1 MWYTIKQMSIFL
13 SERKMKQQL
22 RDRFGR
28 IHTNLRISVTDV
40 CNFRCIYCMPE
51 DMAFMPDAALMTF
64 DEILHL
70 TRIFV
75 GLGVNKIRITGGE
88 PLVRDGVPHLIA
100 QLTQLTGLKD
110 ISLTT
115 NGIGLIT
122 QAQALYDAGLR
133 RINVSLDTLNE
144 EKFEQMTRRKVLSRV
159 IAGLKAAHHCGFDP
173 IKVNAVAMRGF
184 TDDEIVELATFARDN
199 GYQLRFIEFMPLDAD
214 DIWGRNMFIPGKEII
229 DKINAVYPLEPVV
242 LNGDARS
249 DAKSDTATRYRFA
262 DNGTEVGVIPSVSE
276 PFCENC
282 NRVRLTADGKF
293 RTCLFSL
300 TETDLLTPL
309 RNGATDAAIAQLI
322 RDAVAQK
329 AAGHKINAADFV
341 KPERNMSRI
350 GG

>member
-1 MWYTIKQMSIFL
+1 M
-13 SERKMKQQL
+13 MKQQL
-22 RDRFGR
+22 LDGFGR

-51 DMAFMPDAALMTF
+51 DMVFMPDSALMTY
-64 DEILHL
+64 DEILHF

-75 GLGVNKIRITGGE
+75 RLGVNKLRITGGE
-88 PLVRDGVPHLIA
+88 PLVRPGVPQFIE
-100 QLTQLTGLKD
+100 QLGQIDALKD

-122 QAQALYDAGLR
+122 QAKPLYDAGLR

-159 IAGLKAAHHCGFDP
+159 IDGLKAAHDCGFNP

-184 TDDEIVELATFARDN
+184 TDDEIVDLATFAREN
-199 GYQLRFIEFMPLDAD
+199 NYHMRFIEFMPLDAD

-229 DKINAVYPLEPVV
+229 DKINNVYPLEQMS
-242 LNGDARS
+242 LNGDS
-249 DAKSDTATRYRFA
+249 KSDTAQRFRFA
-262 DNGTEVGVIPSVSE
+262 DNGAEVGVIPSVSE

-282 NRVRLTADGKF
+282 NRIRLTADGKF

-309 RNGATDAAIAQLI
+309 RDGADDETIEALI
-322 RDAVAQK
+322 IDAVAQK
-329 AAGHKINAADFV
+329 EAGHKINASDFI

>member
-1 MWYTIKQMSIFL
+1 
-13 SERKMKQQL
+13 MKQQML
-22 RDRFGR
+22 DRFGR

-51 DMAFMPDAALMTF
+51 DMTFMPDASLMTF

-70 TRIFV
+70 ARIFV
-75 GLGVNKIRITGGE
+75 ALGVNKVRITGGE
-88 PLVRDGVPHLIA
+88 PLVRPGVPTLINQLA
-100 QLTQLTGLKD
+100 QLDGLKD

-115 NGIGLIT
+115 NGIGLIK

-144 EKFEQMTRRKVLSRV
+144 EKFEQMTRRKMLSRV
-159 IAGLKAAHHCGFDP
+159 LKGLKTAHECGFNP

-184 TDDEIVELATFARDN
+184 TDDEIVDLATFARQHN
-199 GYQLRFIEFMPLDAD
+199 YQLRFIEFMPLDAD
-214 DIWGRNMFIPGKEII
+214 DVWGRNMYIPGKEII
-229 DKINAVYPLEPVV
+229 EKINAVYPLTQVA
-242 LNGDARS
+242 LNGE
-249 DAKSDTATRYRFA
+249 AKSDTAQRYRFS
-262 DNGTEVGVIPSVSE
+262 DSGNEVGVISSVSE

-282 NRVRLTADGKF
+282 NRVRITADGKF

-309 RNGATDAAIAQLI
+309 REGASDEAISQLI
-322 RDAVAQK
+322 LDAVAQK
-329 AAGHKINAADFV
+329 EAGHKINAADFI

>member
-1 MWYTIKQMSIFL
+1 
-13 SERKMKQQL
+13 MKQQML
-22 RDRFGR
+22 DHFGR

-51 DMAFMPDAALMTF
+51 DMTFMPDASLMTF

-70 TRIFV
+70 ARIFV
-75 GLGVNKIRITGGE
+75 ALGVNKVRITGGE
-88 PLVRDGVPHLIA
+88 PLVRPGVPSLINQLA
-100 QLTQLTGLKD
+100 QLDGLKD

-115 NGIGLIT
+115 NGIGLIK

-133 RINVSLDTLNE
+133 RINVSLDTLSE
-144 EKFEQMTRRKVLSRV
+144 EKFEQMTRRKMLSRV
-159 IAGLKAAHHCGFDP
+159 LQGLKTAHECGFNP
-173 IKVNAVAMRGF
+173 IKINAVAMRGF
-184 TDDEIVELATFARDN
+184 TDDEIVDLATFARQN
-199 GYQLRFIEFMPLDAD
+199 NYQLRFIEFMPLDAD
-214 DIWGRNMFIPGKEII
+214 DVWGRNMYIPGKEII
-229 DKINAVYPLEPVV
+229 EKINAVYPLTQVA
-242 LNGDARS
+242 LNGE
-249 DAKSDTATRYRFA
+249 AKSDTAQRYRFS
-262 DNGTEVGVIPSVSE
+262 DNSNEVGVISSVSE

-309 RNGATDAAIAQLI
+309 REGASDDTMAQLI
-322 RDAVAQK
+322 LDAVAQK
-329 AAGHKINAADFV
+329 EAGHKINAADFI

>member
-1 MWYTIKQMSIFL
+1 
-13 SERKMKQQL
+13 MKQQL
-22 RDRFGR
+22 LDSFGR

-51 DMAFMPDAALMTF
+51 DMVFMPDSALMTYN
-64 DEILHL
+64 EILHF
-70 TRIFV
+70 THIFV
-75 GLGVNKIRITGGE
+75 RLGVNKIRITGGE
-88 PLVRDGVPHLIA
+88 PLVRPGVPHLIE
-100 QLTQLTGLKD
+100 QLGQIDALKD

-159 IAGLKAAHHCGFDP
+159 LKGLKAAHDCGFNP

-184 TDDEIVELATFARDN
+184 TDDEIVDLATFARQN
-199 GYQLRFIEFMPLDAD
+199 SYQLRFIEFMPLDAD

-229 DKINAVYPLEPVV
+229 DKISSVYPLERMQ
-242 LNGDARS
+242 LNG
-249 DAKSDTATRYRFA
+249 DAKSDTAQRFRFA
-262 DNGTEVGVIPSVSE
+262 DNGTELGVIPSVSE
-276 PFCENC
+276 PFCESC
-282 NRVRLTADGKF
+282 NRIRLTADGKF
-293 RTCLFSL
+293 RTCLFSI

-309 RNGATDAAIAQLI
+309 REGADDAVIENLI
-322 RDAVAQK
+322 IDAVAK
-329 AAGHKINAADFV
+329 KEAGHKINAADFV

>member
-1 MWYTIKQMSIFL
+1 ML
-13 SERKMKQQL
+13 
-22 RDRFGR
+22 DRFGR

-51 DMAFMPDAALMTF
+51 DMTFLPDAAVMTF

-75 GLGVNKIRITGGE
+75 GLGVSKIRITGGE
-88 PLVRDGVPHLIA
+88 PLVRPEVPTLIR
-100 QLTQLTGLKD
+100 QLTQVEGIKD

-115 NGIGLIT
+115 NGIGLIR

-159 IAGLKAAHHCGFDP
+159 LEGLKTAHNCGFNP

-184 TDDEIVELATFARDN
+184 TDDEIVDLATFARQN
-199 GYQLRFIEFMPLDAD
+199 EYQLRFIEFMPLDAD
-214 DIWGRNMFIPGKEII
+214 DVWGRNMYIPGKEII
-229 DKINAVYPLEPVV
+229 DKINAVYPLTPVT
-242 LNGDARS
+242 LNGE
-249 DAKSDTATRYRFA
+249 AKSDTAQRYRFS
-262 DNGTEVGVIPSVSE
+262 DNGNEVGVIPSVSE

-309 RNGATDAAIAQLI
+309 RDGVSDAAIVALI
-322 RDAVAQK
+322 LDAVAQK
-329 AAGHKINAADFV
+329 EAGHKINAADFI

>member
-1 MWYTIKQMSIFL
+1 
-13 SERKMKQQL
+13 MKQQML
-22 RDRFGR
+22 DRFGR

-51 DMAFMPDAALMTF
+51 DMTFMPDASLMTF

-70 TRIFV
+70 ARIFV
-75 GLGVNKIRITGGE
+75 ALGVNKVRITGGE
-88 PLVRDGVPHLIA
+88 PLVRPGVPTLINQLA
-100 QLTQLTGLKD
+100 QLDGLKD

-115 NGIGLIT
+115 NGIGLIK

-144 EKFEQMTRRKVLSRV
+144 EKFEQMTRRKMLSRV
-159 IAGLKAAHHCGFDP
+159 LKGLKTAHECGFNP

-184 TDDEIVELATFARDN
+184 TDDEIVDLATFARQHN
-199 GYQLRFIEFMPLDAD
+199 YQLRFIEFMPLDAD
-214 DIWGRNMFIPGKEII
+214 DVWGRNMYIPGKEII
-229 DKINAVYPLEPVV
+229 GKINAVYPLTPVTQD
-242 LNGDARS
+242 G
-249 DAKSDTATRYRFA
+249 DAKSDTAQRYRFS
-262 DNGTEVGVIPSVSE
+262 DSGNEVGVISSVSE

-309 RNGATDAAIAQLI
+309 REGVPDKAIMELI
-322 RDAVAQK
+322 LDAVAQK
-329 AAGHKINAADFV
+329 EAGHKINAADFI

>member
-1 MWYTIKQMSIFL
+1 
-13 SERKMKQQL
+13 MKQQML
-22 RDRFGR
+22 DRFGR

-51 DMAFMPDAALMTF
+51 DMTFMPDAALMTF

-70 TRIFV
+70 ARIFV
-75 GLGVNKIRITGGE
+75 ALGVNKVRITGGE
-88 PLVRDGVPHLIA
+88 PLVRPDVPTLIKRLM
-100 QLTQLTGLKD
+100 QLEGLKD

-115 NGIGLIT
+115 NGIGLIN
-122 QAQALYDAGLR
+122 QAQSLYDAGLR

-159 IAGLKAAHHCGFDP
+159 LKGLKTAHECGFNP

-184 TDDEIVELATFARDN
+184 TDDEVVDLATFARQND
-199 GYQLRFIEFMPLDAD
+199 YQLRFIEFMPLDAD
-214 DIWGRNMFIPGKEII
+214 DVWGRNMYIPGKEII
-229 DKINAVYPLEPVV
+229 GKINAVYPLAPVT
-242 LNGDARS
+242 LNGE
-249 DAKSDTATRYRFA
+249 AKSDTAQRYRFA
-262 DNGTEVGVIPSVSE
+262 DNGNEVGVIPSVSE

-309 RNGATDAAIAQLI
+309 REGAPDKVITELI
-322 RDAVAQK
+322 LDAVAQK
-329 AAGHKINAADFV
+329 EAGHKINAADFI

>member
-1 MWYTIKQMSIFL
+1 
-13 SERKMKQQL
+13 MKQQML
-22 RDRFGR
+22 DRFGR

-51 DMAFMPDAALMTF
+51 DMTFMPDAALMTF

-70 TRIFV
+70 ARIFV
-75 GLGVNKIRITGGE
+75 ALGTNKVRITGGE
-88 PLVRDGVPHLIA
+88 PLVRPGVPALIR
-100 QLTQLTGLKD
+100 QLTQLEGLKD

-115 NGIGLIT
+115 NGIGLIK

-159 IAGLKAAHHCGFDP
+159 LEGLKAAHACGFNP
-173 IKVNAVAMRGF
+173 IKINAVAMRGF
-184 TDDEIVELATFARDN
+184 TDDEIVDLATFARQND
-199 GYQLRFIEFMPLDAD
+199 YQLRFIEFMPLDAD
-214 DIWGRNMFIPGKEII
+214 DVWGRNMYIPGKEII
-229 DKINAVYPLEPVV
+229 GKINAVYPLTPVTQD
-242 LNGDARS
+242 GE
-249 DAKSDTATRYRFA
+249 AKSDTAQRYRFS
-262 DNGTEVGVIPSVSE
+262 DSGNEVGVISSVSE

-282 NRVRLTADGKF
+282 NRVRITADGKF

-309 RNGATDAAIAQLI
+309 REGAPDKAIMELI
-322 RDAVAQK
+322 LDAVAQK
-329 AAGHKINAADFV
+329 EAGHKINAADFI

>member
-1 MWYTIKQMSIFL
+1 
-13 SERKMKQQL
+13 MKQQL
-22 RDRFGR
+22 IDSFGR

-51 DMAFMPDAALMTF
+51 DMVFMPDSAQMTD
-64 DEILHL
+64 DEILHF

-75 GLGVNKIRITGGE
+75 RLGVNKIRITGGE
-88 PLVRDGVPHLIA
+88 PLIRPGVPHLIE
-100 QLTQLTGLKD
+100 QLSQIEELKD

-122 QAQALYDAGLR
+122 QARALYDAGLR

-159 IAGLKAAHHCGFDP
+159 LKGLKSAQECGFNP

-184 TDDEIVELATFARDN
+184 TDDEILDLATFARKN
-199 GYQLRFIEFMPLDAD
+199 KYHLRFIEFMPLDAD
-214 DIWGRNMFIPGKEII
+214 DIWGRNMFIPGKEIV
-229 DKINAVYPLEPVV
+229 DKINSVYPVERLS
-242 LNGDARS
+242 LNGDS
-249 DAKSDTATRYRFA
+249 KSDTAQRYRFA
-262 DNGTEVGVIPSVSE
+262 DNGSELGVIPSVSE

-282 NRVRLTADGKF
+282 NRIRLTADGKF

-309 RNGATDAAIAQLI
+309 REGASDKKMEKLI
-322 RDAVAQK
+322 IDAVMEK
-329 AAGHKINAADFV
+329 EAGHKINAADFI

>member
-1 MWYTIKQMSIFL
+1 
-13 SERKMKQQL
+13 MKQQML
-22 RDRFGR
+22 DRFGR

-51 DMAFMPDAALMTF
+51 DMTFMPDAALMTF
-64 DEILHL
+64 DEILHFA
-70 TRIFV
+70 RIFV
-75 GLGVNKIRITGGE
+75 ALGTNKVRITGGE
-88 PLVRDGVPHLIA
+88 PLVRPGVPALIR
-100 QLTQLTGLKD
+100 QLTQLEGLKD

-115 NGIGLIT
+115 NGIGLIK

-159 IAGLKAAHHCGFDP
+159 LEGLKAAHKCGFNP
-173 IKVNAVAMRGF
+173 IKINAVAMRGF
-184 TDDEIVELATFARDN
+184 TDDEIVDLATFARQND
-199 GYQLRFIEFMPLDAD
+199 YQLRFIEFMPLDAD
-214 DIWGRNMFIPGKEII
+214 DVWGRNMYIPGKEII
-229 DKINAVYPLEPVV
+229 GKINAVYPLTPVTQD
-242 LNGDARS
+242 G
-249 DAKSDTATRYRFA
+249 DAKSDTAQRYRFS
-262 DNGTEVGVIPSVSE
+262 DSENEVGVISSVSE

-309 RNGATDAAIAQLI
+309 REGVPDKAIMELI
-322 RDAVAQK
+322 LDAVAQK
-329 AAGHKINAADFV
+329 EAGHKINAADFI

>member
-1 MWYTIKQMSIFL
+1 
-13 SERKMKQQL
+13 MKQQML
-22 RDRFGR
+22 DRFGR

-51 DMAFMPDAALMTF
+51 DMTFMPDAALMTF

-70 TRIFV
+70 ARIFV
-75 GLGVNKIRITGGE
+75 ALGANKVRITGGE
-88 PLVRDGVPHLIA
+88 PLVRPGVPALIR
-100 QLTQLTGLKD
+100 QLTQLEGLKD

-115 NGIGLIT
+115 NGIGLIK

-159 IAGLKAAHHCGFDP
+159 LEGLKAAHKCGFNP
-173 IKVNAVAMRGF
+173 IKINAVAMRGF
-184 TDDEIVELATFARDN
+184 TDDEIVDLATFARQND
-199 GYQLRFIEFMPLDAD
+199 YQLRFIEFMPLDAD
-214 DIWGRNMFIPGKEII
+214 DVWGRNMYIPGKEII
-229 DKINAVYPLEPVV
+229 GKINAVYPLTPVTQ
-242 LNGDARS
+242 NGE
-249 DAKSDTATRYRFA
+249 AKSDTAQRYRFS
-262 DNGTEVGVIPSVSE
+262 DSENEVGVISSVSE

-282 NRVRLTADGKF
+282 NRVRLTADGKL

-309 RNGATDAAIAQLI
+309 REGVPDKAIMELI
-322 RDAVAQK
+322 LDAVAQK
-329 AAGHKINAADFV
+329 EAGHKINAADFI

>member
-1 MWYTIKQMSIFL
+1 
-13 SERKMKQQL
+13 MKQQML
-22 RDRFGR
+22 DRFGR

-51 DMAFMPDAALMTF
+51 DMAFMPDASLMTF
-64 DEILHL
+64 DEILNL
-70 TRIFV
+70 ARIFV
-75 GLGVNKIRITGGE
+75 ALGVNKVRITGGE
-88 PLVRDGVPHLIA
+88 PLVRPGVPTLIN
-100 QLTQLTGLKD
+100 QLTQLDGLKD
-110 ISLTT
+110 INLTT
-115 NGIGLIT
+115 NGIGLIK

-159 IAGLKAAHHCGFDP
+159 LQGLKTAHECGFNP

-184 TDDEIVELATFARDN
+184 TDDEIVDLATFARQN
-199 GYQLRFIEFMPLDAD
+199 NYQLRFIEFMPLDAD
-214 DIWGRNMFIPGKEII
+214 DVWGRNMYIPGKEII
-229 DKINAVYPLEPVV
+229 EKINAVYPLTQVA
-242 LNGDARS
+242 LNGE
-249 DAKSDTATRYRFA
+249 AKSDTAQRYRFS
-262 DNGTEVGVIPSVSE
+262 DNDNEVGVISSVSE

-309 RNGATDAAIAQLI
+309 REGASDDTIAQLI
-322 RDAVAQK
+322 LDAVAQK
-329 AAGHKINAADFV
+329 EAGHKINAADFI

>member
-1 MWYTIKQMSIFL
+1 
-13 SERKMKQQL
+13 
-22 RDRFGR
+22 
-28 IHTNLRISVTDV
+28 
-40 CNFRCIYCMPE
+40 MPE
-51 DMAFMPDAALMTF
+51 DMTFMPDAALMTF

-70 TRIFV
+70 ARIFV
-75 GLGVNKIRITGGE
+75 ALGTNKVRITGGE
-88 PLVRDGVPHLIA
+88 PLVRPGVPALIR
-100 QLTQLTGLKD
+100 QLTQLEGLKD

-115 NGIGLIT
+115 NGIGLIK

-159 IAGLKAAHHCGFDP
+159 LQGLKTAHECGFNP

-184 TDDEIVELATFARDN
+184 TDDEIVDLATFARQND
-199 GYQLRFIEFMPLDAD
+199 YQLRFIEFMPLDAD
-214 DIWGRNMFIPGKEII
+214 DVWGRNMYIPGKEII
-229 DKINAVYPLEPVV
+229 GKINAVYPLTPVTQD
-242 LNGDARS
+242 G
-249 DAKSDTATRYRFA
+249 DAKSDTAQRYRFS
-262 DNGTEVGVIPSVSE
+262 DSGNEVGVISSVSE

-309 RNGATDAAIAQLI
+309 REGVPDKAIMELI
-322 RDAVAQK
+322 LDAVAQK
-329 AAGHKINAADFV
+329 EAGHKINAADFI

>member
-1 MWYTIKQMSIFL
+1 M
-13 SERKMKQQL
+13 MKQQL
-22 RDRFGR
+22 LDSFGR
-28 IHTNLRISVTDV
+28 VHTNLRISVTDV

-51 DMAFMPDAALMTF
+51 DMVFMPDSALMTY
-64 DEILHL
+64 DEILYF

-88 PLVRDGVPHLIA
+88 PLVRPGVPHLIE
-100 QLTQLTGLKD
+100 QLGQIDALKD

-115 NGIGLIT
+115 NGIGLIN

-159 IAGLKAAHHCGFDP
+159 IKGLKAAHECGFNP

-184 TDDEIVELATFARDN
+184 TDDEIVDLATFARQN
-199 GYQLRFIEFMPLDAD
+199 SYQLRFIEFMPLDAD

-229 DKINAVYPLEPVV
+229 EKISRVYPLERMP
-242 LNGDARS
+242 LNG
-249 DAKSDTATRYRFA
+249 DAKSDTAQRFRFA
-262 DNGTEVGVIPSVSE
+262 DNGTELGVIPSVSE
-276 PFCENC
+276 PFCESC
-282 NRVRLTADGKF
+282 NRIRLTADGKF

-300 TETDLLTPL
+300 TEIDLLTPL
-309 RNGATDAAIAQLI
+309 REGADDETIKELI
-322 RDAVAQK
+322 IDAVAK
-329 AAGHKINAADFV
+329 KEAGHKINAADFV

>member
-1 MWYTIKQMSIFL
+1 
-13 SERKMKQQL
+13 MKQQML
-22 RDRFGR
+22 DRFGR

-51 DMAFMPDAALMTF
+51 DMTFMPDAALMTF

-70 TRIFV
+70 ARIFV
-75 GLGVNKIRITGGE
+75 ALGANKVRITGGE
-88 PLVRDGVPHLIA
+88 PLVRPGVPALIR
-100 QLTQLTGLKD
+100 QLTQLEGLKD

-115 NGIGLIT
+115 NGIGLIK

-159 IAGLKAAHHCGFDP
+159 LEGLKAAHKCGFNP
-173 IKVNAVAMRGF
+173 IKINAVAMRGF
-184 TDDEIVELATFARDN
+184 TDDEIVDLATFARQND
-199 GYQLRFIEFMPLDAD
+199 YQLRFIEFMPLDAD
-214 DIWGRNMFIPGKEII
+214 DVWGRNMYIPGKEII
-229 DKINAVYPLEPVV
+229 GKINAVYPLTPVTQD
-242 LNGDARS
+242 G
-249 DAKSDTATRYRFA
+249 DAKSDTAQRYRFS
-262 DNGTEVGVIPSVSE
+262 DNGNEVGVISSVSE

-282 NRVRLTADGKF
+282 NRVRLTADGKL

-309 RNGATDAAIAQLI
+309 REGVPDKAIMELI
-322 RDAVAQK
+322 LDAVAQK
-329 AAGHKINAADFV
+329 EAGHKINAADFI

>member
-1 MWYTIKQMSIFL
+1 
-13 SERKMKQQL
+13 
-22 RDRFGR
+22 
-28 IHTNLRISVTDV
+28 
-40 CNFRCIYCMPE
+40 
-51 DMAFMPDAALMTF
+51 MPDSALMTF

-75 GLGVNKIRITGGE
+75 ELGVNKVRITGGE
-88 PLVRDGVPHLIA
+88 PLVRPGVPELIK
-100 QLTQLTGLKD
+100 QLGQLDGLKD

-144 EKFEQMTRRKVLSRV
+144 EKFERLTRRKVLSRV
-159 IAGLKAAHHCGFDP
+159 IDGLKAAHNCGFDP

-184 TDDEIVELATFARDN
+184 TDDEIVDLATFAREN
-199 GYQLRFIEFMPLDAD
+199 SYQLRFIEFMPLDAD

-229 DKINAVYPLEPVV
+229 EKINATYPLEPIA
-242 LNGDARS
+242 LNGES
-249 DAKSDTATRYRFA
+249 KNDTAKRYRFA
-262 DNGTEVGVIPSVSE
+262 DNGNEVGVIPSVSE

-300 TETDLLTPL
+300 TETDLLRPL
-309 RNGATDAAIAQLI
+309 REQAQDEIIAQFIL
-322 RDAVAQK
+322 DAVAQK
-329 AAGHKINAADFV
+329 EAGHKINAVDFI

>member
-1 MWYTIKQMSIFL
+1 M
-13 SERKMKQQL
+13 
-22 RDRFGR
+22 
-28 IHTNLRISVTDV
+28 
-40 CNFRCIYCMPE
+40 
-51 DMAFMPDAALMTF
+51 
-64 DEILHL
+64 
-70 TRIFV
+70 
-75 GLGVNKIRITGGE
+75 
-88 PLVRDGVPHLIA
+88 
-100 QLTQLTGLKD
+100 
-110 ISLTT
+110 TT

-159 IAGLKAAHHCGFDP
+159 LKGLKTAHECGFNP

-184 TDDEIVELATFARDN
+184 TDDEIVDLATFARQN
-199 GYQLRFIEFMPLDAD
+199 NYQLRFIEFMPLDAD
-214 DIWGRNMFIPGKEII
+214 DVWGRNMYIPGKEII
-229 DKINAVYPLEPVV
+229 EKINAVYPLISVPLKGESK
-242 LNGDARS
+242 N
-249 DAKSDTATRYRFA
+249 DTAKRYRFS
-262 DNGTEVGVIPSVSE
+262 DNDNEVGVIPSVSD

-309 RNGATDAAIAQLI
+309 REGASDEAISQLI
-322 RDAVAQK
+322 LEAVEQK
-329 AAGHKINAADFV
+329 EAGHKINAADFI